1 MDATTVI
8 AVVCSVLIFAGWVVL
23 PHSAT
28 SVKAATSVKPVAV
41 SEERKPVAISA

>member
-1 MDATTVI
+1 MDATTLI
-8 AVVCSVLIFAGWVVL
+8 AMICSVVVFAGWLVL

-28 SVKAATSVKPVAV
+28 TVKPVAV

>member
-8 AVVCSVLIFAGWVVL
+8 AVTCSVVVFAGWLVL

-28 SVKAATSVKPVAV
+28 TVQPVAV

>member
-8 AVVCSVLIFAGWVVL
+8 AVVCSVVLFAGWLVL
-23 PHSAT
+23 PHSAMT
-28 SVKAATSVKPVAV
+28 VKPVAL

>member
-8 AVVCSVLIFAGWVVL
+8 AVVCSVVVFAGWLVL

-28 SVKAATSVKPVAV
+28 TVKPVAV
-41 SEERKPVAISA
+41 AEERKPVAISA